1 MEVMFGVHHLSQYCT
16 TLRCSNLFLRSN
28 FLKSGT
34 KHDRS
39 AILMHNSCT
48 LELGVLSYDVDSLT
62 VVLLS
67 NALVSD
73 SARSCKKQA
82 QIASPKVPQL

>member
-1 MEVMFGVHHLSQYCT
+1 MIGL
-16 TLRCSNLFLRSN
+16 LFL
-28 FLKSGT
+28 
-34 KHDRS
+34 
-39 AILMHNSCT
+39 CT
-48 LELGVLSYDVDSLT
+48 VAALLELGVLSYDVDSLT